1 MKLRSGAI
9 VSASQQM
16 KNIEEFTPQ
25 FFDDSSKAWKA
36 NKQSIGNGMYKYK
49 KSAWTV
55 YDDAG
60 LIERVISDV
69 VVPRRSQ
76 RLLDQAKQVQDI
88 QTVRRSSRLAMK
100 Y

>member
-1 MKLRSGAI
+1 MKLRSGTI

-16 KNIEEFTPQ
+16 KNIEEFTSK

-36 NKQSIGNGMYKYK
+36 NKHSIGNGMYKYK

-55 YDDAG
+55 CDDTD
-60 LIERVISDV
+60 LIKKVVSDG

-76 RLLDQAKQVQDI
+76 RIMDKKVDEVQP
-88 QTVRRSSRLAMK
+88 VRRSLRLAGK
-100 Y
+100 F